1 MVIYK
6 IIRKFA
12 MITKVKYKKTQLVAK
27 HRDKL
32 AKKYSSVN
40 SRGELN
46 FMEVV
51 LSIAILAG
59 VFALIMYLT

>member
-1 MVIYK
+1 MRAK
-6 IIRKFA
+6 IKP
-12 MITKVKYKKTQLVAK
+12 KKQQLVAS

-40 SRGELN
+40 RRGEPS

-51 LSIAILAG
+51 FSLAILVG
-59 VFALIMYLT
+59 IIALIWYLV